1 MMDRLERARV
11 MDSRTASFS
20 TARCGEV
27 PCFEH
32 GIPRAQGES
41 MTPHDQVRIRLLEES
56 FVYAIFRRGLEI
68 ESAEVPLRPV
78 SADMIIPEVYY
89 GGSEVM
95 D

>member
-1 MMDRLERARV
+1 
-11 MDSRTASFS
+11 
-20 TARCGEV
+20 
-27 PCFEH
+27 
-32 GIPRAQGES
+32 
-41 MTPHDQVRIRLLEES
+41 MTLHDEVRIRLLEER

-78 SADMIIPEVYY
+78 SADMIIPGEYY